1 MFYLILI
8 TKLLILLFLPIYLNR
23 IVQNDGSFSKLY
35 INTIFLLFV
44 IYSALLTYIPF
55 TIYYFENEVNIQ
67 TFLPFY
73 GLIGFIIFYSVLPI
87 SFFIIQI
94 KKIYIQSFFNRAF
107 KIFGLISLIITI
119 LLIAGIEIFNFINL
133 QALHEICYSSHDS
146 SSEKL
151 RCCLEANYVWK
162 EGFAFSKNTPIQC
175 EKYMNWND

>member
-8 TKLLILLFLPIYLNR
+8 IKLLILLFLPIYLNR
-23 IVQNDGSFSKLY
+23 IVQNDGLFSKLY

-55 TIYYFENEVNIQ
+55 TFYYLENEVNIQ

-73 GLIGFIIFYSVLPI
+73 GLILIILFCSILPV

-94 KKIYIQSFFNRAF
+94 KKIYIQSFFNKVF
-107 KIFGLISLIITI
+107 KIFGLISLIIAI

-133 QALHEICYSSHDS
+133 QALHDICYSSHDS

-151 RCCLEANYVWK
+151 RCCLDANYVWK
-162 EGFAFSKNTPIQC
+162 EGFAFSKNTPNEC
-175 EKYMNWND
+175 EKYMNWNN

>member
-8 TKLLILLFLPIYLNR
+8 IKLLILLFLPIYLNR
-23 IVQNDGSFSKLY
+23 IVQNDGSFSKSY
-35 INTIFLLFV
+35 INAIFLLFV
-44 IYSALLTYIPF
+44 IYTALLTYIPF
-55 TIYYFENEVNIQ
+55 TFYYFENEVNIQ

-73 GLIGFIIFYSVLPI
+73 GLVGFIIFYSVLPI

-94 KKIYIQSFFNRAF
+94 KKIYIQSFFNRVF

-151 RCCLEANYVWK
+151 RCCLDANYVWK
-162 EGFAFSKNTPIQC
+162 EGFAFSKNTPIEC

>member
-8 TKLLILLFLPIYLNR
+8 IKLLILLFLPLYLNR
-23 IVQNDGSFSKLY
+23 IVQNNVSFSKLY

-44 IYSALLTYIPF
+44 IYFAFLTYIPF
-55 TIYYFENEVNIQ
+55 TFYYFENEVNIQ

-73 GLIGFIIFYSVLPI
+73 GLVGFIIFYSVLPI

-94 KKIYIQSFFNRAF
+94 KKIYIQSFFNRVF

-133 QALHEICYSSHDS
+133 QALHEICYISHDS
-146 SSEKL
+146 SAEKL
-151 RCCLEANYVWK
+151 KCCLDADYVWK
-162 EGFAFSKNTPIQC
+162 EGFAFSKNTPNGC
-175 EKYMNWND
+175 DKYMIWNN

>member
-23 IVQNDGSFSKLY
+23 IVQNDGSFSKSY
-35 INTIFLLFV
+35 INTIFLLFI

-94 KKIYIQSFFNRAF
+94 KKIYIQSFFDRVF

-119 LLIAGIEIFNFINL
+119 LLIAEFLSDLDLIIYFSGIISFKIRAISFFEKSFCVFN
-133 QALHEICYSSHDS
+133 A
-146 SSEKL
+146 
-151 RCCLEANYVWK
+151 
-162 EGFAFSKNTPIQC
+162 
-175 EKYMNWND
+175 KYEYEL

>member
-8 TKLLILLFLPIYLNR
+8 TKLLILLFLPLYLNR
-23 IVQNDGSFSKLY
+23 IVQNNVSFSKLY
-35 INTIFLLFV
+35 INTIFLLFI

-55 TIYYFENEVNIQ
+55 TIYYIENEVNIQ

-73 GLIGFIIFYSVLPI
+73 GLVGFIIFYSVLPI

-94 KKIYIQSFFNRAF
+94 KKIYIQSFFNRVF

-119 LLIAGIEIFNFINL
+119 LLIAGIEIFNFRNL
-133 QALHEICYSSHDS
+133 QALHEICYSSHNS

-162 EGFAFSKNTPIQC
+162 EGFAFSKNTPIEC